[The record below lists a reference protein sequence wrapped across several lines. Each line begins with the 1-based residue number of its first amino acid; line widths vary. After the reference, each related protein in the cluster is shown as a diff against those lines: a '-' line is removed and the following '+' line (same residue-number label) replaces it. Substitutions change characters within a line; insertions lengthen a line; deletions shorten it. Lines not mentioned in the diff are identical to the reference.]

1 MKRAAKRVLLVF
13 LGWLLQIIVSFT
25 LLAWLGNTYA
35 IIEVIYALLSIIIT
49 LNIVKNSR
57 NYQMDLLWIIIISM
71 YPIFG
76 VIIYLAL
83 NYNKHRAPIIQK
95 IKKTFKQGEKYYIQK
110 EKILQDIE
118 KENKSQIKYL
128 INTAKFPAYTHNKV
142 KYFPLGDDVYETLL
156 KELNKAE
163 KYIFLEYF
171 IIGLGEKWN
180 GILSILKEK
189 ARQGVDVRVIYD
201 DFGSMQVLP
210 FDYKEELELYDI
222 KCVVFNKLH
231 PLSSL
236 IMNNRDHRKI
246 IVIDGH
252 TAFSGGINLSDEYF
266 NVWER
271 FGHWKDNAFMVK
283 GEAVWSYTIMFLSM
297 WNSYRKED
305 KDYNIFKYD
314 FKNTN
319 YKKDGYIIP
328 YTDSP
333 LEPETVGENVYMN
346 MINQS
351 KKYLY
356 ITTPYLIIDKEMENA
371 LILAAKRGVDV
382 RIITPG
388 IPDKKLVYT
397 VTKSY
402 FLPLIEG
409 GVKIYTYKPGF
420 IHSKIFVCDDN
431 VATVGTINMDYRSF
445 YHHFE
450 CGLFMQENS
459 AIKDVKKDIIDT
471 LDKCHK
477 VTKKEATPN
486 IFKSFWQAL
495 LRLIAPL
502 L

>member
-1 MKRAAKRVLLVF
+1 MKRAVKRVLLVF
-13 LGWLLQIIVSFT
+13 IGWLLQIIISFS
-25 LLAWLGNTYA
+25 LLAYLGNRYA
-35 IIEVIYALLSIIIT
+35 IIEVVYAILSIIIT

-57 NYQMDLLWIIIISM
+57 NYQMDLLWLIIIPM
-71 YPIFG
+71 YPILG
-76 VIIYLAL
+76 VILYICLKT
-83 NYNKHRAPIIQK
+83 NRNRAPIIK
-95 IKKTFKQGEKYYIQK
+95 RIRKNFAIGAKYYEQD
-110 EKILQDIE
+110 EKIVKEIE

-128 INTAKFPAYTHNKV
+128 INTAKFPATIHNKV
-142 KYFPLGDDVYETLL
+142 KYYPLGDDVYETLL
-156 KELNKAE
+156 NELKKAE
-163 KYIFLEYF
+163 KFIFLEYF
-171 IIGLGEKWN
+171 IIGLGEKWD

-189 ARQGVDVRVIYD
+189 ARQGLDVRVIYD

-210 FDYKEELELYDI
+210 DDYQEELELFDI
-222 KCVVFNKLH
+222 KCIAFNKLH

-246 IVIDGH
+246 LVIDGH

-266 NVWER
+266 NINSR

-305 KDYNIFKYD
+305 KDFKIFKYD
-314 FKNTN
+314 FAKDKP
-319 YKKDGYIIP
+319 KKDGYIIP
-328 YTDSP
+328 YADSP
-333 LEPETVGENVYMN
+333 LDNETVGENVYLN

-356 ITTPYLIIDKEMENA
+356 ITTPYLIIDKEVENA

-382 RIITPG
+382 KIITPG

-397 VTKSY
+397 VTRSY
-402 FLPLIEG
+402 FQSLIEG
-409 GVKIYTYKPGF
+409 GISIYTYKPGF
-420 IHSKIFVCDDN
+420 MHSKIFISDDN
-431 VATVGTINMDYRSF
+431 VCTVGTINMDFRSF

-450 CGLFMQENS
+450 CGLFMQDNTC
-459 AIKDVKKDIIDT
+459 IKDVKNDFLETIE
-471 LDKCHK
+471 KCHK

-486 IFKSFWQAL
+486 LFKSFWQAM

>member
-35 IIEVIYALLSIIIT
+35 VIEVIYALLSIIIT

-57 NYQMDLLWIIIISM
+57 NYQMDLLWIITISM

-76 VIIYLAL
+76 VILYLTL
-83 NYNKHRAPIIQK
+83 NYNKHRAPIIK
-95 IKKTFKQGEKYYIQK
+95 RIKKNFKQSEKYFIQ
-110 EKILQDIE
+110 EDKILKDIE

-128 INTAKFPAYTHNKV
+128 INTANFPAYTHNKV
-142 KYFPLGDDVYETLL
+142 KYYPLGDDVYETIL
-156 KELNKAE
+156 KELDKAE
-163 KYIFLEYF
+163 KFIFIEYF

-189 ARQGVDVRVIYD
+189 ARQGLDVRVIYD

-210 FDYKEELELYDI
+210 FDYQEELELYEI
-222 KCVVFNKLH
+222 KCVAFNKLH

-246 IVIDGH
+246 LVIDGH

-266 NVWER
+266 NVFER
-271 FGHWKDNAFMVK
+271 FGHWKDNAYMIK
-283 GEAVWSYTIMFLSM
+283 GEAVWSFTVMFLAM
-297 WNSYRKED
+297 WNSYRNED
-305 KDYNIFKYD
+305 KDYTKYKYD
-314 FKNTN
+314 FSKNKP
-319 YKKDGYIIP
+319 KKDGYIIP

-333 LEPETVGENVYMN
+333 LDLETIGENVYMN

-356 ITTPYLIIDKEMENA
+356 ITTTYLIIDKEMEHA

-382 RIITPG
+382 RIIVPG

-431 VATVGTINMDYRSF
+431 VCTVGTINMDYRSF

-450 CGLFMQENS
+450 CGLFMQDVS
-459 AIKDVKKDIIDT
+459 TIKEVKKDVVET
-471 LDKCHK
+471 FDKCHR

-486 IFKSFWQAL
+486 LIKSFWQAL

>member
-1 MKRAAKRVLLVF
+1 MKRALKRFLLVF
-13 LGWLLQIIVSFT
+13 LGWLLQIILSFS
-25 LLAWLGNTYA
+25 LLAYLGNHYA
-35 IIEVIYALLSIIIT
+35 IIEFVYALLSIIIT

-57 NYQMDLLWIIIISM
+57 NYEIDMLWLIIIPM
-71 YPIFG
+71 YPILG
-76 VIIYLAL
+76 AILYLTL
-83 NYNKHRAPIIQK
+83 RSNKHRAPIIKRIQK
-95 IKKTFKQGEKYYIQK
+95 NFKLAEKYYIQD
-110 EKILQDIE
+110 EKVKKDIE
-118 KENKSQIKYL
+118 KDNHSQIKYL
-128 INTAKFPAYTHNKV
+128 MNIAKFPAYTHNKV
-142 KYFPLGDDVYETLL
+142 KYYSLGDDVYDTLL

-171 IIGLGEKWN
+171 IIGEGEKWD

-189 ARQGVDVRVIYD
+189 ARQGLDVRVIYD
-201 DFGSMQVLP
+201 DFGSMKYLP
-210 FDYKEELELYDI
+210 DDYRSELELYDI

-246 IVIDGH
+246 LVIDGH

-266 NVWER
+266 NTKEV

-283 GEAVWSYTIMFLSM
+283 GEAVWSYTVMFLTM

-305 KDYNIFKYD
+305 KDYNIFKYNFTD
-314 FKNTN
+314 KP
-319 YKKDGYIIP
+319 KKDGYIIP

-333 LEPETVGENVYMN
+333 LDSETIGENVYLN

-356 ITTPYLIIDKEMENA
+356 ITTPYLVIDKEMEHA

-388 IPDKKLVYT
+388 IPDKKTVYT

-402 FLPLIEG
+402 FLPLIEN
-409 GVKIYTYKPGF
+409 GVSIYTYKPGF
-420 IHSKIFVCDDN
+420 IHSKVFVCDDH
-431 VATVGTINMDYRSF
+431 VCTVGTVNMDFRSF

-450 CGLFMQENS
+450 CGLFMQDNS
-459 AIKDVKKDIIDT
+459 TIKDVKKDILDT
-471 LDKCHK
+471 LEKCHK

-486 IFKSFWQAL
+486 LFKSFWQAL

>member
-1 MKRAAKRVLLVF
+1 MKRAVKRVLLVF
-13 LGWLLQIIVSFT
+13 LGWLLQIAISFT
-25 LLAWLGNTYA
+25 LLAYLGNQYAFIEGIYA
-35 IIEVIYALLSIIIT
+35 ILSVIIT

-71 YPIFG
+71 YPILG
-76 VIIYLAL
+76 VILYLAL
-83 NYNKHRAPIIQK
+83 NYNKRRAPIIK
-95 IKKTFKQGEKYYIQK
+95 RIRKNYKLAEKYYVQD
-110 EKILQDIE
+110 EKILKEIE
-118 KENKSQIKYL
+118 KENHSQIKYL
-128 INTAKFPAYTHNKV
+128 INTAKFPATVHNKV
-142 KYFPLGDDVYETLL
+142 KYFSLGDDVYETLL

-163 KYIFLEYF
+163 KFIFIEYY
-171 IIGLGEKWN
+171 IIGSGEKWD

-201 DFGSMQVLP
+201 DFGRMKYLP
-210 FDYKEELELYDI
+210 DDYQEELELYDI

-266 NVWER
+266 NVKEV
-271 FGHWKDNAFMVK
+271 FGHWKDNAFMLK
-283 GEAVWSYTIMFLSM
+283 GEAVWNYTVMFLTM
-297 WNSYRKED
+297 WNSYHKED
-305 KDYNIFKYD
+305 KDFNIFKYNFTKD
-314 FKNTN
+314 KP
-319 YKKDGYIIP
+319 KKDGYVIP

-333 LEPETVGENVYMN
+333 LEYETVGENVYMN

-351 KKYLY
+351 KNYLY

-382 RIITPG
+382 RIIVPG

-409 GVKIYTYKPGF
+409 GVQIYTYKPGF
-420 IHSKIFVCDDN
+420 IHSKTFVCDDK
-431 VATVGTINMDYRSF
+431 VSTVGTVNMDFRSF

-450 CGLFMQENS
+450 CGMFMQDNS
-459 AIKDVKKDIIDT
+459 TIKDVKKDILDT
-471 LDKCHK
+471 IEKCHR

-486 IFKSFWQAL
+486 VFKSFWQAL